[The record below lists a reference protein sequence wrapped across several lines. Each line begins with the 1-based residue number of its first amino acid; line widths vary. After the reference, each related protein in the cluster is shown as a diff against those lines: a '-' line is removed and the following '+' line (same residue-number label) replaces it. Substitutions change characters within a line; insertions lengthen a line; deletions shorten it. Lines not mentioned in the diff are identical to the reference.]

1 MDPVNPL
8 GADARACL
16 DAYRR
21 QVPAA
26 ASFRRDWSRVAA
38 AIEQPEDDDASFE
51 PRPGPGPEIAVRP
64 DRGALGRV
72 AIAAGLAVAIAAA
85 VLLLLRGVIGAATA
99 LGVNGAAPVEAIDRA
114 VDDDG
119 ERVGRVRTAG
129 TRSQSVGETSTL
141 KDDGDTAER
150 EADTA
155 PASTAEVPPSP
166 ATSTARAIDPAGTT
180 SPSTARDPAGA
191 ADPVATSSHDAARL
205 AEETQLLRAA
215 REALAAGDPKDALRS
230 LADHEERF
238 PDGALVEERMLYRA
252 IARCRSG
259 APDPAEAAAFLR
271 RFPTSPHAPRVKN
284 ECGHTP

>member
-1 MDPVNPL
+1 MEPVNPL

-38 AIEQPEDDDASFE
+38 AIEQPEDDEAAFE
-51 PRPGPGPEIAVRP
+51 PEPEPEPEIVALP

-99 LGVNGAAPVEAIDRA
+99 LGVTGSAPVEAIDRA
-114 VDDDG
+114 ADDDG
-119 ERVGRVRTAG
+119 ERVGRVRTAAA
-129 TRSQSVGETSTL
+129 RSQAARETAPL
-141 KDDGDTAER
+141 NGDGDPERDAE
-150 EADTA
+150 TA
-155 PASTAEVPPSP
+155 PPSTAEVAQRT
-166 ATSTARAIDPAGTT
+166 ATSTARAIDPAGAPGA
-180 SPSTARDPAGA
+180 SAARDPAET

-252 IARCRSG
+252 IARCRSR
-259 APDPAEAAAFLR
+259 APDPAEATAFLR